1 MRCLQ
6 TLTLLGALA
15 LTAANAV
22 SLPAGVPRDV
32 SEFRDKHPY
41 ETPKHEHR
49 KIVKIR
55 ASKNHHDD
63 VSVEFKRGIRKADN
77 GGTLYLPKG
86 KTYVIG
92 KALDLTGLHDI
103 HIHLEGEIR
112 VNHSYF
118 FQRGFRY

>member
-1 MRCLQ
+1 MRYLQ
-6 TLTLLGALA
+6 TLTFLGVLA
-15 LTAANAV
+15 LTAVNAV

-41 ETPKHEHR
+41 TLPKHDYR
-49 KIVKIR
+49 KIITIR
-55 ASKNHHDD
+55 ASRHDDDD
-63 VSVEFKRGIRKADN
+63 VSNEFKRGVHKADK

-112 VNHSYF
+112 VSHTAQSKMP
-118 FQRGFRY
+118 